1 MKVTAKAKHIRI
13 APRKTRL
20 VADLVRGKKAEEAQR
35 ILSFTIK
42 KGASPLLKVL
52 NSAIAS
58 AKNNFEIE
66 PSNLYIKKIVVDEG
80 PKLKRWRP
88 RSRGMASPIQKK
100 TSHFE
105 IVLEEISETKK
116 TISPKKEK
124 IKVVKKISQEDLKE
138 IKKEE
143 AEDLASKKEKFRPE
157 TEKPKPNLQKGIK
170 KIFRRK
176 SV

>member
-1 MKVTAKAKHIRI
+1 MKVTAKAKYIRI

-20 VADLVRGKKAEEAQR
+20 VADLIRGKKAEDAQR
-35 ILSFTIK
+35 VLNFTIK
-42 KGASPLLKVL
+42 KGADPLLKVL

-58 AKNNFEIE
+58 AKNNFQIE
-66 PSNLYIKKIVVDEG
+66 SSNLYIKKIVVDEG

-88 RSRGMASPIQKK
+88 RSRGMVSPIQKK

-116 TISPKKEK
+116 IIKPKKEK
-124 IKVVKKISQEDLKE
+124 IEVIKKPSKEDLE
-138 IKKEE
+138 QVKKEE
-143 AEDLASKKEKFRPE
+143 IEEADSKKEKFRPE
-157 TEKPKPNLQKGIK
+157 TEKSKPKMKKDIK

-176 SV
+176 SI